1 MKKKSR
7 RFFAFILT
15 VILVSLCVSI
25 PASAK
30 VPGKDT
36 AEPAMYCNGCN
47 GMSFSK
53 CRNDQICVYQKKCGT
68 GNCYI
73 KYYQS
78 VGYEYCRTCLRNL
91 YTYGQHDC
99 FYVHTS
105 CGKGRVN
112 TCPMDWTPTSGTY

>member
-36 AEPAMYCNGCN
+36 AEPTMYCKRVQRPFVFQ
-47 GMSFSK
+47 M
-53 CRNDQICVYQKKCGT
+53 QK
-68 GNCYI
+68 
-73 KYYQS
+73 
-78 VGYEYCRTCLRNL
+78 
-91 YTYGQHDC
+91 
-99 FYVHTS
+99 
-105 CGKGRVN
+105 
-112 TCPMDWTPTSGTY
+112 